1 MTRTKLCDRQLPSY
15 TLGEEIVNTASHAIG
30 ALLGIAALVIC
41 VVYSASRQDV
51 WAVVSS
57 AIYGSSLVMLYSMSS
72 VYHALKP
79 SMAKKVMQVIDH
91 CTIYFLIAGTYTPI
105 VLCSVRKLNAPL
117 AWVIFGIVWG
127 VSALATVFT
136 AIDLKKYQKFSMA
149 CYIGLGWCIVVASK
163 TAYEAVGSEGFAYL
177 LIGGVLYT
185 VGAVLYGLGKKHRY
199 VHSVFHMFVVSGSIM
214 HFLCII
220 TSVL

>member
-15 TLGEEIVNTASHAIG
+15 TLGEEILNTASHAIG
-30 ALLGIAALVIC
+30 ALLGVAALVVCI
-41 VVYSASRQDV
+41 VYSVSNHDV

-57 AIYGSSLVMLYSMSS
+57 AVYGSSLIMLYSMSS
-72 VYHALKP
+72 VYHALRP
-79 SMAKKVMQVIDH
+79 STAKKVMQVIDH
-91 CTIYFLIAGTYTPI
+91 CTIYFLIAGTYTP
-105 VLCSVRKLNAPL
+105 VLLCSVRGQSAPL
-117 AWVIFGIVWG
+117 AWTLFGIVWG

-136 AIDLKKYQKFSMA
+136 AIDLKKYQKFSMI
-149 CYIGLGWCIVVASK
+149 CYIGLGWCIIVASK
-163 TAYEAVGSEGFAYL
+163 TAYRAIGFEGFAYL

-199 VHSVFHMFVVSGSIM
+199 VHSIFHMFVVCGSIM

>member
-1 MTRTKLCDRQLPSY
+1 MTRTKLCDRQLPTY
-15 TLGEEIVNTASHAIG
+15 TLGEEIINTASHAIG
-30 ALLGIAALVIC
+30 ALLGVAALIVCI
-41 VVYSASRQDV
+41 VFSSSRNNV

-57 AIYGSSLVMLYSMSS
+57 AIYGSSLIALYSMSS

-79 SMAKKVMQVIDH
+79 SLAKKVMQVIDH

-105 VLCSVRKLNAPL
+105 LLCSVREKNAPL
-117 AWVIFGIVWG
+117 AWTLFGIVWG

-149 CYIGLGWCIVVASK
+149 CYIGLGWCIIVASK
-163 TAYEAVGSEGFAYL
+163 TAYQAIGSEGFAYL
-177 LIGGVLYT
+177 LIGGILYT
-185 VGAVLYGLGKKHRY
+185 VGAVLYGMGKKHKY
-199 VHSVFHMFVVSGSIM
+199 VHSIFHIFVVGGSIM